1 MKLTGTCWCPSHPT
15 WERGIWSVLRSLWMK
30 WGTLKQITIPCRRK
44 IIKTCMS
51 LATIQLFPLLRL
63 ALLLISQQKSWWKT
77 SCGRSMTSLF
87 DLITMVTLTVSLR
100 LAMVRHRSLT
110 LTMSMNLSLVNSP
123 CLDKNVNLEEV
134 GDMVGQSLASSN
146 NIAEALKTLN
156 SIMEFKRDFAPY
168 GQDMFHELVLQLQT
182 ALQGFEG
189 ENLQEL
195 IRQFIVNM
203 GNMAEMMKQL
213 NSFMDLK
220 RDVAQLSG
228 PVVDDIIERLDGF
241 KKRGLFDDLAQM
253 LEIGERV
260 SSRVKAINL
269 DEVKPVTGIF
279 GMLSA
284 MKRPEVQEGMG
295 ILLELA
301 AVMSVLKKT
310 SKEPV

>member
-1 MKLTGTCWCPSHPT
+1 MTNEEKILARLDELTEEVREAKRAVRPYV
-15 WERGIWSVLRSLWMK
+15 E
-30 WGTLKQITIPCRRK
+30 LKQELEPLVHS
-44 IIKTCMS
+44 MVHE
-51 LATIQLFPLLRL
+51 ATSRL
-63 ALLLISQQKSWWKT
+63 S
-77 SCGRSMTSLF
+77 G
-87 DLITMVTLTVSLR
+87 
-100 LAMVRHRSLT
+100 
-110 LTMSMNLSLVNSP
+110 
-123 CLDKNVNLEEV
+123 LDKNVELEDV
-134 GDMVGQSLASSN
+134 GDMVGQSLASSS

-156 SIMEFKRDFAPY
+156 SIMEFKRDFEPH
-168 GQDMFHELVLQLQT
+168 GKDMFHEMTLRLQT

-203 GNMAEMMKQL
+203 GNMGEMMKL
-213 NSFMDLK
+213 LSSFMDMK

-228 PVVDDIIERLDGF
+228 PVVDDIIERLDSF
-241 KKRGLFDDLAQM
+241 KKRGFFDDFAQM

-260 SSRVKAINL
+260 STRVKAIDL

-301 AVMSVLKKT
+301 AVMSVLKQPVEQS
-310 SKEPV
+310 SKDSCSQGCCSQAA